1 LEGNVLIANIVRETL
16 GLKDHRVVSV
26 ERAGLGLTVAI
37 DRKRGWRAP
46 CSRCGLRGRVRDRL
60 QARVWQHVPLW
71 GMPVVLVYRPRRVR
85 CETCG
90 VVVEAIPWAQGK
102 SPLTAGLVVVL
113 ATWTRL
119 LAWEVVAGLFGVSW
133 STVQAAVRRAVAF
146 GLAQRDTSSVLYIG
160 LDEISRQRGYVY
172 HTQVYDLGQ
181 KRLLWSGEGRREDTL
196 RRFFAE
202 WGAERIARV
211 RGICCDM
218 WHPYLEVIREAAP
231 QATIVF
237 DRFHLVRHLLN
248 AVNAVRKA
256 EARELRKS
264 NPALLQGTRYLW
276 LKNPWNLTEQQQQR
290 LSVLERLNLKV
301 NRAYLLKEAFR
312 RLWAYRRRGWAK
324 RYLRQWFWWA
334 THSRL
339 KPLRDFAWLLRRHED
354 GVLAWFDVPITN
366 GATEAMNN
374 NAKAVSHRAH
384 GYRTAAAFTLSLLH
398 CLGQL
403 TLPET
408 LHRFV

>member
-1 LEGNVLIANIVRETL
+1 MLVGNIVRETL
-16 GLKDHRVVSV
+16 GLKDHRVVGV
-26 ERAGLGLTVAI
+26 ERDGLGLRVAI
-37 DRKRGWRAP
+37 ERKRGRRAP
-46 CSRCGLRGRVRDRL
+46 CSRCGARCPVRDRL
-60 QARVWQHVPLW
+60 RSRRWQHVPLW
-71 GMPVVLVYRPRRVR
+71 GMPVLLVYAPRRVR
-85 CETCG
+85 CEECG
-90 VVVEAIPWAQGK
+90 VVVEAIPWSQGK

-119 LAWEVVAGLFGVSW
+119 LAWEVVAGLFAVSW
-133 STVQAAVRRAVAF
+133 STVRAAVRRAVDF
-146 GLAQRDTSSVLYIG
+146 GLEHRDTSAVLYIG
-160 LDEISRQRGYVY
+160 LDEISRKRGHVY

-181 KRLLWSGEGRREDTL
+181 KRLLWSGEGRSEDTL

-202 WGAERIARV
+202 WGAERIARL

-218 WHPYLEVIREAAP
+218 WNPYLDVIREAAP

-237 DRFHLVRHLLN
+237 DKFHLVRHLLG
-248 AVNAVRKA
+248 AVNDVRKA
-256 EARELRKS
+256 EARELRKT
-264 NPALLQGTRYLW
+264 NPEVLKGTRYLW

-290 LSVLERLNLKV
+290 LGFLERMNLKV

-312 RLWAYRRRGWAK
+312 RLWTYRRRGWAQ
-324 RYLRQWFWWA
+324 RYLRKWFWWA

-339 KPLRDFAWLLRRHED
+339 KPLRDFAWMLRRHEH
-354 GVLAWFDVPITN
+354 GVLAWFDVPLNN

-403 TLPET
+403 PLLET
-408 LHRFV
+408 VHRFV